1 MGAGILLGDEG
12 RGGGTELR
20 QGGGFVPAG
29 EESTQNAGDVTVEGG
44 CGDMESDTGD
54 GAGGVGSDAG
64 ELLEFLGV
72 GRKLAGGE
80 AEDGFG
86 ERMKITSPTIVA
98 EPLPVAENEG
108 LGGASEGGPGGEA
121 TKPTVVVGKNGGDA
135 GLLAHEF
142 GDGDMVGGGRG
153 APGERSLM
161 VAEPAVE
168 EGKSA
173 MDFRIDERAGGPRV
187 QGHGGHDV
195 YP

>member
-1 MGAGILLGDEG
+1 MGAGTLLGDKG
-12 RGGGTELR
+12 SGGATELR
-20 QGGGFVPAG
+20 KGGGLAPAG
-29 EESTQNAGDVTVEGG
+29 EESAQDAGDVSVEGG

-54 GAGGVGSDAG
+54 GAGGVGTDAG

-72 GRKLAGGE
+72 GRELASGE

-86 ERMKITSPTIVA
+86 ERMKITSPTVVA

-121 TKPTVVVGKNGGDA
+121 TKPAVVVGKNGGDA

-153 APGERSLM
+153 APGKRSLM

-168 EGKSA
+168 DGKSA
-173 MDFRIDERAGGPRV
+173 LDFRIDE
-187 QGHGGHDV
+187 
-195 YP
+195 

>member
-1 MGAGILLGDEG
+1 MGAGVLLGDEG
-12 RGGGTELR
+12 RGGGTELG

-29 EESTQNAGDVTVEGG
+29 EESTQNAGDVSVEGG

-173 MDFRIDERAGGPRV
+173 MDFRIDE
-187 QGHGGHDV
+187 
-195 YP
+195 